1 MTLAARTDAAKP
13 AEGEPEEARDI
24 VIERLIDAPRELVFR
39 AFTTAEH
46 LAHWWGPT
54 GFSITTFAFD
64 FQVGGVWRFVMHGP
78 DGRDYQNQVVFQVI
92 EPPARIVS
100 RHGGH
105 GEDAL
110 EFASHETRI
119 TLEAEGDK
127 TRLTWRLVFVS
138 IAERDR
144 IAREYGA
151 VEGGQQT
158 VGRLAAYVAEL
169 G

>member
-1 MTLAARTDAAKP
+1 MNLAPAAVS
-13 AEGEPEEARDI
+13 EPEEARSI
-24 VIERLIDAPRELVFR
+24 VIERLIGAPRELVFE

-54 GFSITTFAFD
+54 GFSITTSAFE
-64 FQVGGVWRFVMHGP
+64 FRVGGVWRFVMHGP
-78 DGRDYQNQVVFQVI
+78 DGRDYQNRLVFETI
-92 EPPARIVS
+92 EAPTRIVS
-100 RHGGH
+100 RHGGD
-105 GEDAL
+105 GDDAL

-119 TLEAEGDK
+119 TLDTEGDK
-127 TRLTWRLVFVS
+127 TRLTWRLVFASV
-138 IAERDR
+138 AERDR

-158 VGRLAAYVAEL
+158 VGRLAEYAAEL

>member
-1 MTLAARTDAAKP
+1 MTLAAETAA
-13 AEGEPEEARDI
+13 AEPEEARSI
-24 VIERLIDAPRELVFR
+24 VIERLLGAPRELVFK

-54 GFSITTFAFD
+54 GFSITTFAFE
-64 FQVGGVWRFVMHGP
+64 FKPGGVWRFVMHGP
-78 DGRDYQNQVVFQVI
+78 DGRDYQNRQVFQVI
-92 EPPARIVS
+92 EPPARIVA
-100 RHGGH
+100 RHGG
-105 GEDAL
+105 GGDVEP
-110 EFASHETRI
+110 ASHETRI
-119 TLEAEGDK
+119 TLEAEDDK
-127 TRLTWRLVFVS
+127 TRLTWRLVFAS

-158 VGRLAAYVAEL
+158 VGRLAEYVAQL

>member
-1 MTLAARTDAAKP
+1 MTLATETAA
-13 AEGEPEEARDI
+13 EPEEARSI
-24 VIERLIDAPRELVFR
+24 VIERLIGAPRELVFS

-54 GFSITTFAFD
+54 GFSITTFAFE
-64 FQVGGVWRFVMHGP
+64 FRVGGVWRFVMHGP
-78 DGRDYQNQVVFQVI
+78 DGRDFQNRLVFEAI

-100 RHGGH
+100 RHGG
-105 GEDAL
+105 DAL
-110 EFASHETRI
+110 EFATHETRI
-119 TLEAEGDK
+119 TLEPEGDK
-127 TRLTWRLVFVS
+127 TRLTWRLVFAS

-158 VGRLAAYVAEL
+158 VGRLADYVARL

>member
-1 MTLAARTDAAKP
+1 MTAAETAA
-13 AEGEPEEARDI
+13 EPEEARSI
-24 VIERLIDAPRELVFR
+24 VIERLIGAPRELVFK

-54 GFSITTFAFD
+54 GFSLTTFAFE
-64 FQVGGVWRFVMHGP
+64 FKPGGIWRFVMHGP
-78 DGRDYQNQVVFQVI
+78 DGRDYQNRLVFDVI
-92 EPPARIVS
+92 EPPARIIA
-100 RHGGH
+100 RHAGGDDV
-105 GEDAL
+105 EA
-110 EFASHETRI
+110 ASHDMRV

-151 VEGGQQT
+151 AEGCQQT
-158 VGRLAAYVAEL
+158 VGRLADYVAEL
-169 G
+169 GAL

>member
-1 MTLAARTDAAKP
+1 MSLNVDTATA
-13 AEGEPEEARDI
+13 EPEEARSI
-24 VIERLIDAPRELVFR
+24 VIERVLNAPRELVFS
-39 AFTTAEH
+39 AFTSAEH

-54 GFSITTFAFD
+54 GFSITTFAFE
-64 FQVGGVWRFVMHGP
+64 FSPGGVWRFVMHGP
-78 DGRDYQNQVVFQVI
+78 DGRDYQNRQVFEVI
-92 EPPARIVS
+92 EPPARIVA
-100 RHGGH
+100 RHGG
-105 GEDAL
+105 GDDGDDVEP
-110 EFASHETRI
+110 ASHETRI
-119 TLEAEGDK
+119 TLEPEGEK

-138 IAERDR
+138 VAERDR

>member
-1 MTLAARTDAAKP
+1 MSLAAQSTPAAV
-13 AEGEPEEARDI
+13 EPEEARSI
-24 VIERLIDAPRELVFR
+24 VIERLIGAPRALVFE

-64 FQVGGVWRFVMHGP
+64 FQPGGVWRFVMHGP
-78 DGRDYQNQVVFQVI
+78 DGRDYQNRVVFQVI

-100 RHGGH
+100 KHGG
-105 GEDAL
+105 GGDDL
-110 EFASHETRI
+110 EPTSHETRI
-119 TLEAEGDK
+119 ALEAEGDK
-127 TRLTWRLVFVS
+127 TRLTWRVVFDS

-158 VGRLAAYVAEL
+158 VGRLADYVS
-169 G
+169 GPR

>member
-1 MTLAARTDAAKP
+1 MTLAAANAAS
-13 AEGEPEEARDI
+13 EPEEARSI
-24 VIERLIDAPRELVFR
+24 VIERLIAAPRELVFT

-54 GFSITTFAFD
+54 GFSITTSAFE
-64 FQVGGVWRFVMHGP
+64 FKVGGVWRFMMHGP
-78 DGRDYQNQVVFQVI
+78 DGRDYQNRLTFQVI
-92 EPPARIVS
+92 EPPARIIS
-100 RHGGH
+100 KHGGADDD
-105 GEDAL
+105 GL
-110 EFASHETRI
+110 ELAAHETRI
-119 TLEAEGDK
+119 TLDAEGDK
-127 TRLTWRLVFVS
+127 TRLTWRLVFDS

-158 VGRLAAYVAEL
+158 VGRLADYVAEL

>member
-1 MTLAARTDAAKP
+1 MTLADTAA
-13 AEGEPEEARDI
+13 EPEEARSI
-24 VIERLIDAPRELVFR
+24 VIERLIGAPRELVFK

-54 GFSITTFAFD
+54 GFSITTFAFE
-64 FQVGGVWRFVMHGP
+64 FKVGGVWRFVMHGP
-78 DGRDYQNQVVFQVI
+78 NGRDFQNRLVFEAI
-92 EPPARIVS
+92 DPPARIVS
-100 RHGGH
+100 RHGGDEA
-105 GEDAL
+105 GL
-110 EFASHETRI
+110 EITSHETRI

-127 TRLTWRLVFVS
+127 TKLTWRVVFVS

-169 G
+169 GRTS

>member
-1 MTLAARTDAAKP
+1 MSQADIAA
-13 AEGEPEEARDI
+13 EPEEARSI

-39 AFTTAEH
+39 AFTSAEH

-78 DGRDYQNQVVFQVI
+78 DGRDYQNRVVFEVI

-100 RHGGH
+100 RHGGD
-105 GEDAL
+105 DAGR
-110 EFASHETRI
+110 EITSHETRI
-119 TLEAEGDK
+119 SLEAQGDK
-127 TRLTWRLVFVS
+127 TRLTWRVVFVS

-158 VGRLAAYVAEL
+158 VGRLADYVAKL

>member
-1 MTLAARTDAAKP
+1 MSLTARTDSA
-13 AEGEPEEARDI
+13 EPEEARSI
-24 VIERLIDAPRELVFR
+24 VIERLINAPRELVFK

-54 GFSITTFAFD
+54 GFSITTSAFD
-64 FQVGGVWRFVMHGP
+64 FQVGGAWRFVMHGP
-78 DGRDYQNQVVFQVI
+78 DGRDFQNRLVFEAI

-100 RHGGH
+100 RHGGD
-105 GEDAL
+105 GDDAL
-110 EFASHETRI
+110 EFATHETRI
-119 TLEAEGDK
+119 TLDAEGGK
-127 TRLTWRLVFVS
+127 TRLTWKLVFVS

-158 VGRLAAYVAEL
+158 VGRLAAYVVEL

>member
-1 MTLAARTDAAKP
+1 MNRAAATAAS
-13 AEGEPEEARDI
+13 EPEEARSI
-24 VIERLIDAPRELVFR
+24 VIVRLIGAPRERVFE

-54 GFSITTFAFD
+54 GFSITTSAFE
-64 FQVGGVWRFVMHGP
+64 FEVGGVWRFVMHGP
-78 DGRDYQNQVVFQVI
+78 DGRDYQNRLVFEAI
-92 EPPARIVS
+92 EAPGLIVS
-100 RHGGH
+100 RHGGD
-105 GEDAL
+105 GDDAL

-138 IAERDR
+138 VAERDR

-158 VGRLAAYVAEL
+158 VGRLADYVA
-169 G
+169 GRG

>member
-1 MTLAARTDAAKP
+1 MTLAGQTAPDAEPDAA
-13 AEGEPEEARDI
+13 RSI
-24 VIERLIDAPRELVFR
+24 VIERLIGAPRELVFS

-46 LAHWWGPT
+46 LAHRWGPT

-78 DGRDYQNQVVFQVI
+78 DGRDYQNRLVFETI

-100 RHGGH
+100 RHGGDDD
-105 GEDAL
+105 DAL
-110 EFASHETRI
+110 EFATHETRI

-127 TRLTWRLVFVS
+127 TRLTWQLVFAS
-138 IAERDR
+138 TAERDR

-158 VGRLAAYVAEL
+158 VGRLADYIAQL

>member
-1 MTLAARTDAAKP
+1 MTLAAQTAA
-13 AEGEPEEARDI
+13 EPEEARSI
-24 VIERLIDAPRELVFR
+24 VIERLISAPRELVFS

-54 GFSITTFAFD
+54 GFSITTFAFE

-78 DGRDYQNQVVFQVI
+78 DGRDYQNRLVFETI
-92 EPPARIVS
+92 EPPARILF
-100 RHGGH
+100 RHGGDDD
-105 GEDAL
+105 GL
-110 EFASHETRI
+110 ELASHETRV
-119 TLEAEGDK
+119 TLEPEGDK
-127 TRLTWRLVFVS
+127 TRLTWQVVFVS

-158 VGRLAAYVAEL
+158 VGRLADYVGGL

>member
-1 MTLAARTDAAKP
+1 MTLADTAPKP
-13 AEGEPEEARDI
+13 EGAEPEEARSI
-24 VIERLIDAPRELVFR
+24 VIERLIAAPRELVFT

-78 DGRDYQNQVVFQVI
+78 DGRDYQNRVVFETI

-100 RHGGH
+100 RHGG
-105 GEDAL
+105 DADGL
-110 EFASHETRI
+110 EQASHETRI
-119 TLEAEGDK
+119 TLEPESDK
-127 TRLTWRLVFVS
+127 TRLTWRVVFVS

-158 VGRLAAYVAEL
+158 VGRLAAYVAEIE
-169 G
+169 

>member
-1 MTLAARTDAAKP
+1 MTLAATAPSA
-13 AEGEPEEARDI
+13 EPEEARSI
-24 VIERLIDAPRELVFR
+24 VIERLIGAPRELVFS

-54 GFSITTFAFD
+54 GFSVTTSAFE
-64 FQVGGVWRFVMHGP
+64 FRPGGVWRFVMHGP
-78 DGRDYQNQVVFQVI
+78 DGRDYQNRQVFDVI
-92 EPPARIVS
+92 EPPARIVCHFGS
-100 RHGGH
+100 GDDV
-105 GEDAL
+105 EP
-110 EFASHETRI
+110 ASHETRI

-144 IAREYGA
+144 VARENGA
-151 VEGGQQT
+151 VEGAQQT
-158 VGRLAAYVAEL
+158 VGRLADYVAGL

>member
-1 MTLAARTDAAKP
+1 MPLDA
-13 AEGEPEEARDI
+13 EPEEARSI
-24 VIERLIDAPRELVFR
+24 VIERRIAAPRELVFK

-54 GFSITTFAFD
+54 GFSITTAAFE
-64 FQVGGVWRFVMHGP
+64 FKVGGVWRFVMHGP
-78 DGRDYQNQVVFQVI
+78 DGRDYQNRLVFEAI
-92 EPPARIVS
+92 EAPARIVS
-100 RHGGH
+100 RHGGD
-105 GEDAL
+105 GDDAL

-119 TLEAEGDK
+119 TLEADGDA

-138 IAERDR
+138 VAERDR

-158 VGRLAAYVAEL
+158 VGRLADYIAEL

>member
-1 MTLAARTDAAKP
+1 MTLAAKTVAP
-13 AEGEPEEARDI
+13 AEPEEARSI
-24 VIERLIDAPRELVFR
+24 VIERLIGARRELVFE
-39 AFTTAEH
+39 AFTAAEH

-64 FQVGGVWRFVMHGP
+64 FRPGGVWRFVMHGP
-78 DGRDYQNQVVFQVI
+78 DGRDYQNRQEFDVI
-92 EPPARIVS
+92 EPPARIVAH
-100 RHGGH
+100 HGG
-105 GEDAL
+105 GDDVEP
-110 EFASHETRI
+110 ASHETRI

-127 TRLTWRLVFVS
+127 TRLTWRLVFAS
-138 IAERDR
+138 AAERDR

-158 VGRLAAYVAEL
+158 VGRLADYVAEL